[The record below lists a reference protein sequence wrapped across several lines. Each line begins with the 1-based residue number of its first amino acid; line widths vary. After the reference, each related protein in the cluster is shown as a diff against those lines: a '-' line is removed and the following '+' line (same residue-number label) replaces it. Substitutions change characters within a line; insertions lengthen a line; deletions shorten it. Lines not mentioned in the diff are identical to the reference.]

1 MAPDHDRDRGGLRRG
16 DKEEVSVSH
25 EAALKMQCHY
35 IFCQYFITLL
45 SFYYSYRL
53 TVLWGADG
61 NRASAGTNATA
72 SSKWAHVARD
82 RKNGGRGG
90 VVGAPGI
97 GGEG

>member
-1 MAPDHDRDRGGLRRG
+1 MVPDHDRDRGGLRRG

-61 NRASAGTNATA
+61 NRASAGTNATVPIQRWH
-72 SSKWAHVARD
+72 SR
-82 RKNGGRGG
+82 NGGRGITG
-90 VVGAPGI
+90 RDREDATI
-97 GGEG
+97 A

>member
-1 MAPDHDRDRGGLRRG
+1 MAPDHDGDRGGLRRR

-25 EAALKMQCHY
+25 EAALKMQCHC

-61 NRASAGTNATA
+61 SDGTVAMEFGRSQAGTE
-72 SSKWAHVARD
+72 KM
-82 RKNGGRGG
+82 
-90 VVGAPGI
+90 P
-97 GGEG
+97 